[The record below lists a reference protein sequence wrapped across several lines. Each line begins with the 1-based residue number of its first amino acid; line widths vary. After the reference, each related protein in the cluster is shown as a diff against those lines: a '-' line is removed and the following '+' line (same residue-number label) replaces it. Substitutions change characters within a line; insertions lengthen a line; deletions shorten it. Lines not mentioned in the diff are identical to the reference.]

1 MVPAP
6 RAGRDRVAGAVAPD
20 PFVALFSESA
30 ARAVVAVP
38 ADRAADLG
46 PALRAHGVPVTRL
59 GRTGG
64 AALTVEGLF
73 EVPVDDLRAAHH
85 GTLPALFG

>member
-1 MVPAP
+1 MRACTLPA
-6 RAGRDRVAGAVAPD
+6 DVD

-38 ADRAADLG
+38 S
-46 PALRAHGVPVTRL
+46 PAVDAVLASCANAGVPVERL

-64 AALTVEGLF
+64 TALVVEGLF
-73 EVPVDDLRAAHH
+73 EVAVDELRPAAE
-85 GTLPALFG
+85 GTFPALFG